1 LVYKVLYSVLQG
13 IYYFLNIF
21 SWLIII
27 NSLLSWFMDPYHP
40 IRSMIRQF
48 VDPVVNPFRRIT
60 DRFISPG
67 LPIDLAPLFAFFAI
81 NIVMTIV
88 RGLLDRMVYLLY

>member
-1 LVYKVLYSVLQG
+1 LAYRILYSVFQG

-40 IRSMIRQF
+40 IRSLIRQF

-60 DRFISPG
+60 DRFISSG

-81 NIVMTIV
+81 NIVMTIIQ
-88 RGLLDRMVYLLY
+88 RLLHQMVYFIY

>member
-1 LVYKVLYSVLQG
+1 MAYRILYSVFQG

-40 IRSMIRQF
+40 IRSLIRQF

-60 DRFISPG
+60 DRFISSG

-81 NIVMTIV
+81 NIVMTIIQ
-88 RGLLDRMVYLLY
+88 RLLHQMVYFIY

>member
-1 LVYKVLYSVLQG
+1 LTYRILYSILQG

-40 IRSMIRQF
+40 IRSLIRQF

-60 DRFISPG
+60 DRFISSG
-67 LPIDLAPLFAFFAI
+67 IPIDLAPLFAFFAI
-81 NIVMTIV
+81 NLVKTVV
-88 RGLLDRMVYLLY
+88 RGLLDQLVYLIC